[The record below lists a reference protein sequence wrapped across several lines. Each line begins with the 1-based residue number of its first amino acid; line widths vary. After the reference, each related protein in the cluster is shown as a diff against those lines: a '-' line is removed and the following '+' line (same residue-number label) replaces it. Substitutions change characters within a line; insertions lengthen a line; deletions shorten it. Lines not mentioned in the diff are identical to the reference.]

1 FDSEGN
7 LLEFKPFK
15 RKLKENELFVMG
27 ENIKS
32 YDSRYFGV
40 VNILQNEVKKVK
52 LMISF

>member
-1 FDSEGN
+1 EGN

>member
-1 FDSEGN
+1 
-7 LLEFKPFK
+7 
-15 RKLKENELFVMG
+15 
-27 ENIKS
+27 S